1 MNRQNSKLYSP
12 DPVLSLEQPQTNNKN
27 LNPLRELET
36 AIVGTDQDYLLDT
49 IITNIEIINSI
60 RGGGSMRK
68 RQLLQATIRLKA
80 LREDTNSSIYFSYET
95 EPHKLH
101 YTLEEA
107 KEEIM
112 RVTDQTR
119 VDMLAF
125 YDNNEV
131 KDWYCSCKNIN
142 KEINAEDEFH
152 IYYLDSS
159 ENDYLYYL
167 SQQPQYADA
176 IVYEYKCHIEDYY
189 YEALYRR
196 QELFNKNEMYY

>member
-1 MNRQNSKLYSP
+1 MNRKDTRLYQP
-12 DPVLSLEQPQTNNKN
+12 DPVLSLEQPQVSNQN
-27 LNPLRELET
+27 LILLRELET
-36 AIVGTDQDYLLDT
+36 ATVSTNQEYLLN
-49 IITNIEIINSI
+49 IMITNLELINRF
-60 RGGGSMRK
+60 RGCDSTRK
-68 RQLLQATIRLKA
+68 RQLLKAANRLKA
-80 LREDTNSSIYFSYET
+80 LIEDINSSIHFSYET

-107 KEEIM
+107 QEEIM

-119 VDMLAF
+119 IDLLAF

-142 KEINAEDEFH
+142 KEINAEYEFQ

-167 SQQPQYADA
+167 SQQPQYVDA
-176 IVYEYKCHIEDYY
+176 IVYEYKCHIEKYY
-189 YEALYRR
+189 YEELYRR